1 MLKNKKK
8 KLNLDKLEPPLPA
21 YLFNLVA
28 LLANRKNYPV
38 KKVILLLVFLFL
50 VLYYLLVYKYVNEI
64 Y

>member
-8 KLNLDKLEPPLPA
+8 KLNLYKLEPPLPA

>member
-1 MLKNKKK
+1 MLKKKKK